1 VMYSVQRIGELMQ
14 NDQQLTNTI
23 EMLTKQFR

>member
-1 VMYSVQRIGELMQ
+1 MYSVQRIGELMQ